1 MLILGHGKQQELLIV
16 LDHLSLSFLMT
27 LLIKIVDL
35 RWWHSY
41 LHQRPKAPCPLQ
53 EFNGEGPLC
62 LFAVAYHLS
71 SLSLCLSICICNER
85 LRNWLR
91 APQLPLQINTIKADI
106 AHGSQ
111 TFAYDAY
118 FAPVRCSC
126 IDLDAICASRDF
138 CVGNQMKVG
147 PVVATW
153 GHLLHV
159 FVRKVAQVSFTIYSL
174 HWQWFLLD
182 PSPIMIVVT
191 D

>member
-1 MLILGHGKQQELLIV
+1 MAAISSAGLCTWIVLILSHGKQHEILVV

-27 LLIKIVDL
+27 LLIKIVDP
-35 RWWHSY
+35 RSRHSY
-41 LHQRPKAPCPLQ
+41 LHLRPQLLVLSLSSTVRDLSASLQ
-53 EFNGEGPLC
+53 LRTTSLLC
-62 LFAVAYHLS
+62 LFASQFAFATK
-71 SLSLCLSICICNER
+71 R

-106 AHGSQ
+106 ANGSQ

-138 CVGNQMKVG
+138 CVNQMKVG
-147 PVVATW
+147 LVVATW

-159 FVRKVAQVSFTIYSL
+159 FAEKLHKLVLQYNSL
-174 HWQWFLLD
+174 HWQ
-182 PSPIMIVVT
+182 
-191 D
+191 